1 MTLAGVI
8 LDPSDL
14 RTALAFG
21 IGALVAGI
29 AYTAIFTAI
38 SVTSANAVT
47 IGLLYSLL
55 WESVMGQY
63 VDGAKALSVQQW
75 SLAVIQKL
83 SDAPHVES
91 AVKLPIAVILL
102 LAVTAVGLTLAI
114 TRLRSLVLSTSE

>member
-1 MTLAGVI
+1 MAAGR
-8 LDPSDL
+8 D
-14 RTALAFG
+14 T
-21 IGALVAGI
+21 GA
-29 AYTAIFTAI
+29 
-38 SVTSANAVT
+38 ANAVT

-91 AVKLPIAVILL
+91 AVKLPIAMILL